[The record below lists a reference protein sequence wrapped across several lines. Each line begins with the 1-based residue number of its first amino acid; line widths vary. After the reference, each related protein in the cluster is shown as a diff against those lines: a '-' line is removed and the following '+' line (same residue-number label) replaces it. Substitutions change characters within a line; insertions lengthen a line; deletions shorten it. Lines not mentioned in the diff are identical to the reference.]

1 MGFMAGVW
9 RMLGAEEED
18 ADQRIV
24 EYPQAQSRPGL
35 DTMSMAPSVAL
46 SPALA
51 PAATT
56 IFIVKPELDE
66 HGEPLFSL
74 KEYASFLL
82 TQQAL
87 VLDVNEVA
95 AEDELHATRIVDY
108 LSGVAEAVCGSVF
121 EVTSNIFIF
130 APQQVQLAGDPL
142 TPVEVN

>member
-24 EYPQAQSRPGL
+24 EYPQAPSRAAGL
-35 DTMSMAPSVAL
+35 DTMSVAQAVAL
-46 SPALA
+46 SPA
-51 PAATT
+51 PSATT

-66 HGEPLFSL
+66 QGEPLFSL

-95 AEDELHATRIVDY
+95 AEDESHATRIVDY
-108 LSGVAEAVCGSVF
+108 LSGVAEAVNGSVF